1 MTPPPKNMNAM
12 VATNATGQAQFSPQG
27 VATADLNGGGVTVEV
42 EYSSVNYKDMLALRP
57 GSKVVRQYPII
68 PGIDF
73 AGRVV
78 ESSNAEISVGTTVL
92 AHGYQI
98 GTGQDGGY
106 AEYARVP
113 GEWVVPLNKMTS
125 KDAMI
130 IGTAGFTAALS
141 LAAIEEAG
149 IRPDSGPVL
158 VTGASGG
165 VGTCAVDML
174 SARGYEVVV
183 STGKEESAEL
193 LTRLGASRVIGRLP
207 EDPDQKLRPLGSTS
221 WAGAVDTVGG
231 KTLAYVLTTLA
242 YGGLVAA
249 SGNAGGIELS
259 ATVLPFILRG
269 VTLRGIDSVMM
280 PIDVRRAMWRR
291 LESELFPE
299 RLGLAAEQVDIKDI
313 ASVMEHIAKGTHIG
327 RTVVKVKGG
336 F

>member
-1 MTPPPKNMNAM
+1 MTPVPENMHAM
-12 VATNATGQAQFSPQG
+12 IVTDAAGEAQFSQQN
-27 VATADLNGGGVTVEV
+27 VATADLTGGDVLVEV
-42 EYSSVNYKDMLALRP
+42 EYSSVNYKDMLALQP

-78 ESSNAEISVGTTVL
+78 KSSNDHVPVGTSVL

-113 GEWVVPLNKMTS
+113 GEWVVPLNELTPKE
-125 KDAMI
+125 AMV

-141 LAAIEEAG
+141 LAAIEEAD
-149 IRPDSGPVL
+149 IRPDSGPIL

-174 SARGYEVVV
+174 SARGYEVVA
-183 STGKEESAEL
+183 STGKQASAEL
-193 LTRLGASRVIGRLP
+193 LARLGASQVIDRVP
-207 EDPDQKLRPLGSTS
+207 EDPDQKPRPLGSTS
-221 WAGAVDTVGG
+221 WAGAVDTAGG
-231 KTLAYVLTTLA
+231 KTLAYVLSTLA

-269 VTLRGIDSVMM
+269 VTLRGIDSVMT
-280 PIDVRRAMWRR
+280 PIDTRRAMWHRI
-291 LESELFPE
+291 EGELFPK

-313 ASVMEHIAKGTHIG
+313 ASVMGHIEDGTHIG